1 MVVDPISVASSKKSE
16 EDSIY
21 KDSRTEELF
30 RITRNFKG
38 DNDLL
43 ITGVPGSGRYTLIK
57 RATNDIRA
65 KLIEVDC
72 IKAASGI
79 DLVNLLIKGIYK
91 GFGKNYE
98 EIITQ
103 KLGNLSIDP
112 ESFTPCSVGNISA
125 IQLLPA
131 IKNAEKTL
139 LWEIFDF
146 VVDLPGLILENSDE
160 RVVVI
165 LKQISHL
172 RSWDRVTRNKD
183 KNVKHKWERHL
194 RDKLNQDPQ
203 VSYVILET
211 IAELEEIELEN
222 KDEDGKVFYKDKLFS
237 NAPIKIIEL
246 KPISDNALVYL
257 IDKALY
263 KNNLKLSENA
273 LEKVLNSVQ
282 GHIGSAETLV
292 KRLKLICQPGTT
304 IDEHQI
310 QDALNSILN
319 DLSTVLESLLT
330 MLPASQ
336 LQLIECLAIEP
347 TPKPHSKEYRDK
359 YGLARGG
366 TLQGA
371 VKGLQQ
377 KGLIYSAEENFQLT
391 LPFFATWIKSN
402 LYEAC

>member
-1 MVVDPISVASSKKSE
+1 MVANPTLPRPKQESSNESFPDSLDVENRIE
-16 EDSIY
+16 EFLS
-21 KDSRTEELF
+21 TV
-30 RITRNFKG
+30 RNFKE

-43 ITGVPGSGRYTLIK
+43 ITGVPGSGRYRLIN
-57 RATNDIRA
+57 RATKDIKA

-72 IKAASGI
+72 IKATSGI
-79 DLVNLLIKGIYK
+79 DLVNLLIRGIYK
-91 GFGKNYE
+91 GFGKDYE
-98 EIITQ
+98 DIITQ
-103 KLGNLSIDP
+103 KLHDLPVDS
-112 ESFTPCSVGNISA
+112 ELFTPCSVGNISA

-131 IKNAEKTL
+131 IKDVEETL
-139 LWEIFDF
+139 LWKIFDF
-146 VVDLPGLILENSDE
+146 VVQLPGLILENSDE

-165 LKQISHL
+165 LKQISHI
-172 RSWDRVTRNKD
+172 RSWDRG

-211 IAELEEIELEN
+211 IAELEEIELDD

-237 NAPIKIIEL
+237 NAPIKVIEL
-246 KPISDNALVYL
+246 KPISDNVLAYS
-257 IDKALY
+257 IDKALD
-263 KNNLKLSENA
+263 KNNLTLSKNA
-273 LEKVLNSVQ
+273 LEKVLDSVQ
-282 GHIGSAETLV
+282 GHLGSAEALF
-292 KRLKLICQPGTT
+292 KRLRLMYQPGTK
-304 IDEHQI
+304 INEYQV
-310 QDALNSILN
+310 QDALNSVLK
-319 DLSTVLESLLT
+319 DLSTVFESLLL

-377 KGLIYSAEENFQLT
+377 KGLIYDAEENFQLT
-391 LPFFATWIKSN
+391 LPFFATWIRNN